1 MKGRIDR
8 REFVKSSAKLG
19 VSFAL
24 GPGLAAKLVS
34 AAGEAAAPDKADV
47 AVAVSAD
54 YGKAAEKA
62 VAMLGGM
69 KAFVGKGAKVA
80 VLINVQSKNPGT
92 YTKPEIL
99 RAVIRMCRD
108 AGAAETNVLSLL
120 GQKNWDELGLSA
132 LVREEGATLRLLER
146 DGAHFRSVPVPDGR
160 ALAEARVLAAVYE
173 HDVFLNMPVTKDHAG
188 NKFTGTMK
196 NLMGVSSGPS
206 NRTFH
211 KENWKTDPN
220 DIAHLDQCIV
230 DLNKVVQ
237 PTLNIVDA
245 AEFITTNGPF
255 GPGELIKPQRVIA
268 GRDRVAIDATCCQLW
283 GLKPAEIMMIARGA
297 EQGVGVLDP
306 DRIRLREEKA

>member
-1 MKGRIDR
+1 MKGKIDR

-19 VSFAL
+19 LTFAL
-24 GPGLAAKLVS
+24 GPGLAAKLAP
-34 AAGEAAAPDKADV
+34 AAGEAAMPDKADV

-120 GQKNWDELGLSA
+120 GQKNWDDLGLSA
-132 LVREEGATLRLLER
+132 MIREEGATLRLLER
-146 DGAHFRSVPVPDGR
+146 DGAHFRALPVPDGR
-160 ALAEARVLAAVYE
+160 ALIEARVLAAVYE

-188 NKFTGTMK
+188 NRFTGTMK

-255 GPGELIKPQRVIA
+255 GPGELMKPQKVIA

-297 EQGVGVLDP
+297 EQGIGVMDP
-306 DRIRLREEKA
+306 ERIRLREEKA

>member
-1 MKGRIDR
+1 MNKKINR
-8 REFVKSSAKLG
+8 REFVKSSTKLG
-19 VSFAL
+19 VTFAL
-24 GPGLAAKLVS
+24 GPALAGKTVS
-34 AAGEAAAPDKADV
+34 ASRRAPAAGQAEV

-69 KAFVGKGAKVA
+69 KVFVGKGAKVA

-99 RAVIRMCRD
+99 RAVLRLCRD
-108 AGAAETNVLSLL
+108 AGAAEIDVLSLL
-120 GQKNWDELGLSA
+120 GRKNWDDLGLSP
-132 LVREEGATLRLLER
+132 LIQEEGATLRLFER
-146 DGAHFRSVPVPDGR
+146 DGAHFKSVPVPDGR
-160 ALAEARVLAAVYE
+160 ALTEARVLSAVYE

-211 KENWKTDPN
+211 RENWKTDPD

-230 DLNKVVQ
+230 DLNKVVK

-245 AEFITTNGPF
+245 TEFITTNGPF
-255 GPGELIKPQRVIA
+255 GPGELAKPQKVVA
-268 GRDRVAIDATCCQLW
+268 GVDRVAIDATCCRLW
-283 GLKPAEIMMIARGA
+283 GLKPTDIFMIVHGA
-297 EQGVGVLDP
+297 EQGLGVMAP
-306 DRIRLREEKA
+306 ERIKVREEKV

>member
-1 MKGRIDR
+1 MKGKFDR
-8 REFVKSSAKLG
+8 REFMKSSAKLG

-24 GPGLAAKLVS
+24 GAGLAGELV
-34 AAGEAAAPDKADV
+34 AARAGAAAPDKADV
-47 AVAVSAD
+47 AVAVSND

-62 VAMLGGM
+62 VAMVGGM
-69 KAFVGKGAKVA
+69 KAYVGKGAKVA
-80 VLINVQSKNPGT
+80 ILINVQSKNPGT

-108 AGAAETNVLSLL
+108 AGAAETDVVSLL
-120 GQKNWDELGLSA
+120 GQKNWDDLGLSG
-132 LVREEGATLRLLER
+132 LVREEGANLRLFER

-160 ALAEARVLAAVYE
+160 ALTEARVLAAVYE

-230 DLNKVVQ
+230 DLNKAVK

-245 AEFITTNGPF
+245 TEFITTNGPF
-255 GPGELIKPQRVIA
+255 GPGELLKPQKVIA
-268 GRDRVAIDATCCQLW
+268 GRDRVAVDATCCQLW
-283 GLKPAEIMMIARGA
+283 GLKPAEVIMIARGA
-297 EQGVGVLDP
+297 EQGLGVMDP
-306 DRIRLREEKA
+306 ARIGVRQENA

>member
-1 MKGRIDR
+1 MNGKIDR

-19 VSFAL
+19 VTIAL
-24 GPGLAAKLVS
+24 GPGLAAKIAS
-34 AAGEAAAPDKADV
+34 AAGKADV

-54 YGKAAEKA
+54 YGKAAAKA
-62 VAMLGGM
+62 VEMLGGM

-80 VLINVQSKNPGT
+80 ILINVQSKNPGT

-120 GQKNWDELGLSA
+120 AQKNWDDLGLSA

-146 DGAHFRSVPVPDGR
+146 DGAHFRSLPVPDGR
-160 ALAEARVLAAVYE
+160 ALAEARVLSAVYE

-211 KENWKTDPN
+211 KENWKTDPK

-230 DLNKVVQ
+230 DLNKVIT
-237 PTLNIVDA
+237 PTLNVVDA
-245 AEFITTNGPF
+245 TEFITTNGPF
-255 GPGELIKPQRVIA
+255 GPGELLKPQKVIA
-268 GRDRVAIDATCCQLW
+268 GRDRVAVDATCCRLW
-283 GLKPAEIMMIARGA
+283 GLKPAEIMMIALGA
-297 EQGVGVLDP
+297 EQGLGVMDP
-306 DRIRLREEKA
+306 ALIRLREEKA